1 MFWIKWGDYEAYQ
14 QTKMKDVWSN
24 RNMNFDKTNLLQEVQ
39 SYNEGSTINYSS
51 LAKKYNIC
59 NKAGQP
65 GKNGG
70 QIFKEF
76 LKEQQVNVKMF
87 RYNGKGR
94 HTCNT
99 DTKQSW
105 KRKIKVQGGYSVP
118 CDESIMKA
126 KERLQKDI
134 EDEKYCLGEVI
145 VAKEYKKM
153 VIKNNQVTEEIFTI
167 YGRKIPLTKIRKKLL
182 QNEVKYLWD
191 PPDFDDLEST
201 DLMKIF
207 QDVIGKPVESVSEAK
222 KRAPVTVTHS
232 SPSSLAWQFYHCK

>member
-1 MFWIKWGDYEAYQ
+1 
-14 QTKMKDVWSN
+14 MKHIN
-24 RNMNFDKTNLLQEVQ
+24 KPKRKPCGPIENMNFDKTNLLQEVQ

-65 GKNGG
+65 AKNGG
-70 QIFKEF
+70 QIVKEF
-76 LKEQQVNVKMF
+76 LKEQQVNVNMF

-99 DTKQSW
+99 DTKQSR

-118 CDESIMKA
+118 CDESVMKA

-134 EDEKYCLGEVI
+134 EDGKYCLGEAI
-145 VAKEYKKM
+145 VPKEYKKM

-167 YGRKIPLTKIRKKLL
+167 YGRKIQLTKIRKKLL
-182 QNEVKYLWD
+182 QNEIKYLILLILIIWN
-191 PPDFDDLEST
+191 PQS
-201 DLMKIF
+201 
-207 QDVIGKPVESVSEAK
+207 
-222 KRAPVTVTHS
+222 
-232 SPSSLAWQFYHCK
+232 